1 MKPVSVALVCVV
13 LQHLVPGSK
22 LGLTVMLP
30 QIHVNVLR
38 RSQHVLDQMLIHAIQ
53 VESVVVEA
61 PAVLVLEQH
70 QFVRMAYAVGVILS
84 LK

>member
-13 LQHLVPGSK
+13 PPHFVPGSK

-38 RSQHVLDQMLIHAIQ
+38 RSQHVLDQMLLHAIQ
-53 VESVVVEA
+53 VASVVVEP
-61 PAVLVLEQH
+61 PAVLALEQL